1 MRKLSRNVYPLKLF
15 CLLFI
20 IGTAMSNCG
29 PKQVVHETLSKGVR
43 KGFATDPLNATYWIE
58 GQEIRLVNGRSEVEA
73 APGSATTSRTLVFG
87 NPVYGDLDG
96 DGVEDSALLL
106 VHDPG
111 GSGTFYYAA
120 ASLRVDGRYRG
131 TNALLLGD
139 RVAPENVGICNGVIV
154 VNYAGRGLDES
165 MTTPPSVGKSKY
177 LTITGGKLIEIQ
189 TPGDGEQAQG
199 IFAAFLSRI
208 SGYEWKLVRLA
219 VDGKDMRLERDS
231 LPTLA
236 VDGNGRVQGL
246 ATLNR
251 YFGQMVS
258 DKYCKFRWE
267 GPLGST
273 MMSGPENLM
282 NQESAFLNA
291 LEKARRISIWDS
303 RLVLQDESGRV
314 ALEFGH

>member
-1 MRKLSRNVYPLKLF
+1 
-15 CLLFI
+15 
-20 IGTAMSNCG
+20 MSNCG
-29 PKQVVHETLSKGVR
+29 PKQVVHETLSKGAR
-43 KGFATDPLNATYWIE
+43 KGFAADPLNASYRIE
-58 GQEIRLVNGRSEVEA
+58 GQEIQLVNGRSEVEA
-73 APGSATTSRTLVFG
+73 APGSATKIRTLVFG

-120 ASLRVDGRYRG
+120 ASLRVDGR
-131 TNALLLGD
+131 
-139 RVAPENVGICNGVIV
+139 
-154 VNYAGRGLDES
+154 
-165 MTTPPSVGKSKY
+165 
-177 LTITGGKLIEIQ
+177 
-189 TPGDGEQAQG
+189 
-199 IFAAFLSRI
+199 
-208 SGYEWKLVRLA
+208 
-219 VDGKDMRLERDS
+219 
-231 LPTLA
+231 
-236 VDGNGRVQGL
+236 VQGL

-258 DKYCKFRWE
+258 DKYCTFRWE

-291 LEKARRISIWDS
+291 LEKARSISIWDS
-303 RLVLQDESGRV
+303 RLVLQDDTGGS